1 MNIQHK
7 HYTRNVRQYKIM
19 LYFFYRIFVG
29 IYAKITFSFFKNF
42 KVRIT
47 VRLKVRA

>member
-7 HYTRNVRQYKIM
+7 HCTRNVRQYKIM

-29 IYAKITFSFFKNF
+29 IIRQNNIHFFKNF
-42 KVRIT
+42 EVRIT
-47 VRLKVRA
+47 GRLKVRA